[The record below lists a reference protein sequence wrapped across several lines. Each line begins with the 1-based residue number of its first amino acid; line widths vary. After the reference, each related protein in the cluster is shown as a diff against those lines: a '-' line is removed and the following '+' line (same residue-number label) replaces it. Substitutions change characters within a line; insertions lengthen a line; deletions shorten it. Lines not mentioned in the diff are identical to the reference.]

1 MYFGICNL
9 PITFQLIMDSLFHKL
24 IIEGKIVV
32 YMDNIL
38 IFSKTMEEYKN
49 IVKEIL
55 QILANNK
62 LLLYSKKCQF
72 HQTKIDY
79 LGIII
84 SQDSVETSPTKVKGV
99 ADWPEPQNQKEV
111 QQFLGFC
118 NFYWRFIKGFA
129 QIARQL
135 TELTEKKK
143 WLEEERGAF
152 EKLKKRMMNIP
163 TLAIPKPNKEFR
175 MKVDASG
182 YAVGGVLSQQ
192 QENKSW
198 KPIAY
203 LLRSMNKTERN
214 YEIYDQELL
223 VIITGLKQ

>member
-1 MYFGICNL
+1 VIYFGICNL

-84 SQDSVETSPTKVKGV
+84 SQDSVETNPTKVKGV

-118 NFYWRFIKGFA
+118 NFYWRICPNCKTTDRANREEGV
-129 QIARQL
+129 ARR
-135 TELTEKKK
+135 EK
-143 WLEEERGAF
+143 RG
-152 EKLKKRMMNIP
+152 I
-163 TLAIPKPNKEFR
+163 
-175 MKVDASG
+175 
-182 YAVGGVLSQQ
+182 
-192 QENKSW
+192 
-198 KPIAY
+198 
-203 LLRSMNKTERN
+203 
-214 YEIYDQELL
+214 
-223 VIITGLKQ
+223 